1 MTAGIVCSQYRR
13 YWLREYRRYYDL
25 WMTKDSRRLPLAD
38 WQLEDSDRLK
48 EIFQSKRAAL
58 KLTQEKLAE
67 GLGDG
72 VTQGAISHFMNR
84 RTALSLKA
92 VAVFAKMLD
101 VKIEDISPTLA
112 RQIGELGLAAPAE
125 PKHSSGTHSRTAAN
139 TPFPVGGDTEAAD
152 DKYAHIPQ
160 YSAKAAAGLGHE
172 NPHVETLATL
182 AFKLDWLR
190 TKGVKAEN
198 LLVIYA
204 EGESMWPTIN
214 DHDVLLVD
222 KSKID
227 PADGHVFVLSSTD
240 KGAIVKRLVQS
251 PLGGWIIRS
260 DNEDKTEYADLLLS
274 RSDVNEHRIIG
285 RVIWRGGDL

>member
-1 MTAGIVCSQYRR
+1 MTGGIVHRQYRR

-38 WQLEDSDRLK
+38 WQLDDSDRLK
-48 EIFQSKRAAL
+48 EIFQRKRAAL

-101 VKIEDISPTLA
+101 VKIDEISPTLA
-112 RQIGELGLAAPAE
+112 RQIGDLGLAVPSEAKQSADLYSKE
-125 PKHSSGTHSRTAAN
+125 SAN
-139 TPFPVGGDTEAAD
+139 SPFPAGWDAEAVEE
-152 DKYAHIPQ
+152 KYAHIPQ
-160 YSAKAAAGLGHE
+160 LTAKAAAGLGAE
-172 NPHVETLATL
+172 NPHVESNTTL
-182 AFKLDWLR
+182 AFKRDWLR
-190 TKGVKAEN
+190 AKGAKPDN
-198 LLVIYA
+198 LIVIYA
-204 EGESMWPTIN
+204 DGESMWPTIN

-222 KSKID
+222 KSRIE

-240 KGAIVKRLVQS
+240 KGAIVKRLVRS

-260 DNEDKTEYADLLLS
+260 DNEDKVEYGDLLLS
-274 RSDVNEHRIIG
+274 RSDLNEHRIIG

>member
-1 MTAGIVCSQYRR
+1 MN
-13 YWLREYRRYYDL
+13 
-25 WMTKDSRRLPLAD
+25 KDSRRLPLAD

-48 EIFQSKRAAL
+48 VIFQKKRTAL

-101 VKIEDISPTLA
+101 VKIDEISPTLA
-112 RQIGELGLAAPAE
+112 KQIGAMGLASPAE
-125 PKHSSGTHSRTAAN
+125 IKSPAEGYSAEAAN
-139 TPFPVGGDTEAAD
+139 TPFPGGGDAEAIE

-160 YSAKAAAGLGHE
+160 YSAKAAAGIGHE
-172 NPHVETLATL
+172 NPHVETVATL
-182 AFKLDWLR
+182 AFKREWLR
-190 TKGVKAEN
+190 VKGVKAES
-198 LLVIYA
+198 LMVIYA
-204 EGESMWPTIN
+204 EGDSMWPTIN

-222 KSKID
+222 HSKIEPINGD
-227 PADGHVFVLSSTD
+227 VFVLSSAD
-240 KGAIVKRLVQS
+240 RGAIVKRLVQS

-260 DNEDKTEYADLLLS
+260 DNEDKDEYGDLLLS
-274 RSDVNEHRIIG
+274 RSDLNEHRIIG

>member
-1 MTAGIVCSQYRR
+1 
-13 YWLREYRRYYDL
+13 
-25 WMTKDSRRLPLAD
+25 MTKDPRKLPLAA

-48 EIFQSKRAAL
+48 AVFMRKRGQL

-72 VTQGAISHFMNR
+72 VTQGAVSHFMNR

-92 VAVFAKMLD
+92 AVVFAKMLD
-101 VKIEDISPTLA
+101 VPVVEISPTLA
-112 RQIGELGLAAPAE
+112 KEMESMGISIQSNEPIASSMDHGLP
-125 PKHSSGTHSRTAAN
+125 AAN
-139 TPFPVGGDTEAAD
+139 SPFPAGGDTEAAE

-160 YSAKAAAGLGHE
+160 LTAKAAAGVGAE
-172 NPHVETLATL
+172 NPHVESNTTL
-182 AFKLDWLR
+182 AFKRDWLR
-190 TKGVKAEN
+190 AKGAKAEN

-222 KSKID
+222 KSKIE

-260 DNEDKTEYADLLLS
+260 DNEDKAEYGDLLLS

>member
-1 MTAGIVCSQYRR
+1 
-13 YWLREYRRYYDL
+13 
-25 WMTKDSRRLPLAD
+25 MTKDSRRLPLTE
-38 WQLEDSDRLK
+38 WQLDDSDRLK
-48 EIFQSKRAAL
+48 EIFQRKRAAL

-92 VAVFAKMLD
+92 VAIFAKMLD
-101 VKIEDISPTLA
+101 VRIEEISPTLA
-112 RQIGELGLAAPAE
+112 AQIEEMGLTAPADQ
-125 PKHSSGTHSRTAAN
+125 KTFSDKFSQAAAN
-139 TPFPVGGDTEAAD
+139 SPFPGGGDAEAAE

-160 YSAKAAAGLGHE
+160 LTAKAAAGLGAE
-172 NPHVETLATL
+172 NPHVESNTTL
-182 AFKLDWLR
+182 AFKREWLR
-190 TKGVKAEN
+190 SKGAKAEN

-222 KSKID
+222 KSKIE
-227 PADGHVFVLSSTD
+227 PADGHVFVLASTD

-260 DNEDKTEYADLLLS
+260 DNEDKAEYGDLLLS

>member
-1 MTAGIVCSQYRR
+1 
-13 YWLREYRRYYDL
+13 
-25 WMTKDSRRLPLAD
+25 MTKDSRRLPLAD
-38 WQLEDSDRLK
+38 WQLDDSDRLK
-48 EIFQSKRAAL
+48 EIFQKKRATL
-58 KLTQEKLAE
+58 KLTQEKLAD

-101 VKIEDISPTLA
+101 VKIEEISPTLA
-112 RQIGELGLAAPAE
+112 RQIEEMGLSAPAE
-125 PKHSSGTHSRTAAN
+125 PKHSTSAHPRTAAN
-139 TPFPVGGDTEAAD
+139 TPFPGGGDAEAVE

-172 NPHVETLATL
+172 NPHVEKVATL
-182 AFKLDWLR
+182 AFKRDWLR
-190 TKGVKAEN
+190 TKGAKPEN

-222 KSKID
+222 KSKIE
-227 PADGHVFVLSSTD
+227 PADGHVFVLTSTER
-240 KGAIVKRLVQS
+240 GAIVKRLIKGALS
-251 PLGGWIIRS
+251 SWIIRS
-260 DNEDKTEYADLLLS
+260 DNEDKENYGDLQLS